1 MHRRS
6 ILLFKAPYVT
16 SVLVMRSCYASNPR
30 KPHTVMTVGVIT
42 LVVLTGYSWHFV
54 PCPESF
60 ALKVQQ
66 TSNMTCT
73 DVTYG
78 ALNSNDKMERRC
90 IETVNLSEILV
101 GLDSSASL
109 FPAVLVLAYPR
120 DSSWG
125 RDYSI

>member
-16 SVLVMRSCYASNPR
+16 SVLVMRSCYPSNRR

-54 PCPESF
+54 PRPESF
-60 ALKVQQ
+60 APKVQQ
-66 TSNMTCT
+66 TRSMTCT

-78 ALNSNDKMERRC
+78 ALNDKMERRC
-90 IETVNLSEILV
+90 IETVNLSEMLV
-101 GLDSSASL
+101 ELYSSASL
-109 FPAVLVLAYPR
+109 LPAVLVSVYPR